1 MSDEV
6 SALAPVIP
14 LFGARR
20 QLIEPSPVSAIGDG
34 GEPEAATPVR
44 TATPLRTERV
54 PFAQLVPLQGDAPQ
68 SATGQVATEHA
79 TAGPVKDIRS
89 VSQLALGRRGLS
101 VSELHGRLTSLGY
114 EEEAVLAEL
123 TRLQDLDYLNDRRLA
138 EDVVRIESERKG
150 KGRSAIQSELRRR
163 GIAQQDYLEAI
174 ETLERDSERGRAQE
188 LAEKRMRQ
196 LSGLDDATVKR
207 RLHSYLARRG
217 FGGDEVGAAVSAAM
231 HPAG

>member
-1 MSDEV
+1 MTDEV

-20 QLIEPSPVSAIGDG
+20 QLIEPSPASSIGDG
-34 GEPEAATPVR
+34 GEPEAA
-44 TATPLRTERV
+44 APLRAERV
-54 PFAQLVPLQGDAPQ
+54 PFARLVQLQGDAPQ
-68 SATGQVATEHA
+68 AGNEDATR
-79 TAGPVKDIRS
+79 GPVKDIRS

-101 VSELHGRLTSLGY
+101 VSELQTKLTSLGY
-114 EEEAVLAEL
+114 EEQAVLAEL
-123 TRLQDLDYLNDRRLA
+123 TRLLDLDYLNDRRLA

-231 HPAG
+231 HPAH

>member
-1 MSDEV
+1 MSNEV

-20 QLIEPSPVSAIGDG
+20 QLQGPSSAPATVG
-34 GEPEAATPVR
+34 GGSEPEAAI
-44 TATPLRTERV
+44 PLRSG
-54 PFAQLVPLQGDAPQ
+54 PLAFARLIQLEDADPHDEADPA
-68 SATGQVATEHA
+68 AT
-79 TAGPVKDIRS
+79 GPVKDIGT

-101 VSELHGRLTSLGY
+101 VTELESKLTSLGY

-123 TRLQDLDYLNDRRLA
+123 TRLQDIDYLNDRRLA
-138 EDVVRIESERKG
+138 EDIVRIESERKG

-163 GIAQQDYLEAI
+163 GIAPHDYLDAI
-174 ETLERDSERGRAQE
+174 ETLERDSERGRARE

-196 LSGLDDATVKR
+196 LTGLDDVTVKR

-217 FGGDEVGAAVSAAM
+217 FGGDEVSAAVHAAM
-231 HPAG
+231 HPAR